1 MTCIVGAV
9 EGDTVYIGADSA
21 AVGGSLVRALKRP
34 KVFRNGPFIIGY
46 TSSFRMGQL
55 LEYALE
61 VPGQEEDM
69 PDEEYMVT
77 VFVGAVRE
85 CLNEHGFLKID
96 SGREEIGAFLVG
108 YRDGLYCMAED
119 LQILQTL
126 DGIAACGS
134 AHQFAL
140 AVMYDRRGLAAR
152 FRIGRALEAAAYF
165 STDVVRPFGVRTTRG
180 AENEYHRN
188 Q

>member
-21 AVGGSLVRALKRP
+21 AVGGSLIRALKKP
-34 KVFRNGPFIIGY
+34 KVFRTGPFVIGY

-55 LEYALE
+55 LQYALE
-61 VPGQEEDM
+61 VPEQAEDM
-69 PDEEYMVT
+69 ADEEYMVM
-77 VFVGAVRE
+77 VFIEAVRK
-85 CLNEHGFLKID
+85 CLGEHGFLKID
-96 SGREEIGAFLVG
+96 KSQEEIGAFLVG
-108 YRDGLYCMAED
+108 YRGGLYCVAED
-119 LQILQTL
+119 LQVLQNL
-126 DGIAACGS
+126 DGMAACGS
-134 AHQFAL
+134 GNEFAL
-140 AVMYDRRGLAAR
+140 AVMYDRRDSPTWE
-152 FRIGRALEAAAYF
+152 RIQRALEAAAYF

>member
-1 MTCIVGAV
+1 MTCIVGVV
-9 EGDTVYIGADSA
+9 EGDSVYIGADSA
-21 AVGGSLVRALKRP
+21 AVGGSLIRALKRP
-34 KVFRNGPFIIGY
+34 KVFRNGPFVIGF

-61 VPGQEEDM
+61 VPEQEEGM

-77 VFVGAVRE
+77 IFVEAVRK
-85 CLNEHGFLKID
+85 CLKEYGFLKID
-96 SGREEIGAFLVG
+96 SGQEEVGAFLVG

-126 DGIAACGS
+126 DGMAACGS

-140 AVMYDRRGLAAR
+140 AVIYDRRNSTTR
-152 FRIGRALEAAAYF
+152 ERIQRALEAAAYF
-165 STDVVRPFGVRTTRG
+165 STDVVEPFGVMTT
-180 AENEYHRN
+180 
-188 Q
+188 